1 MINHPPRPTGTLD
14 LKEFTKLCRALD
26 VASFSSSNGSM
37 QSVTSVIDKAWAEE
51 ESKASSRRLLI
62 AVAAAAAVG
71 IATPRLSKISLRRC

>member
-71 IATPRLSKISLRRC
+71 IATLVYRRSR